1 MVNVMVKMVNIIGDD
16 DRNRIRMSK
25 ELVKMVIVKVNAK
38 VDASN
43 ECDASGKSDNEWGE
57 GESESCDLSDND
69 GS

>member
-43 ECDASGKSDNEWGE
+43 ECDASGKSDNE
-57 GESESCDLSDND
+57 
-69 GS
+69 